1 MSDLDNEEIEATR
14 EMNAINKIIA
24 PEEKTADEMF
34 KELGYEKEFDYDH
47 SYFKVITPFKCNKD
61 ICFCEEDIIITETNY
76 DKFGDLQQN
85 VIYLNAKIIQAINK
99 KCKELG
105 WL

>member
-1 MSDLDNEEIEATR
+1 MSDLDNEEIEAT
-14 EMNAINKIIA
+14 KKLQ
-24 PEEKTADEMF
+24 EKTADEMF
-34 KELGYEKEFDYDH
+34 EELGYEKEFDYDH

-61 ICFCEEDIIITETNY
+61 ITFNEGDIIIAKTEY
-76 DKFGDLQQN
+76 DEFGDLQHN
-85 VIYLNAKIIQAINK
+85 VIYLNTKIIQAIIK